1 MSALLLRGLH
11 TLVTMDRADRVLH
24 DVDVLVRDRRIE
36 AVGTDL
42 TTAPGERVI
51 DAADLVA
58 YPGFVNTHH
67 HLYQTL
73 QRCVPRVQDA
83 KLFDWLTDL
92 YEVWRHL
99 TPEGAYRSAQVG
111 LAELLLSG
119 CTTVADHH
127 YLFPEDQPP
136 DLLDRSIEAARE
148 LGVRF
153 HPTRGSMSL
162 GRSGGGLPPDS
173 VIQTADAIL
182 EDSARVIEAWHDPE
196 PLSMCRLA
204 LAPCSPF
211 SVTADQMRE
220 TAAFARSKGVRLHTH
235 LAETLDENDYCLRH
249 AGMRPLAYMESL
261 GWVGDDVWFAHGIHF
276 TDEELDLLAETGTGV
291 AHCPSSNLRLGSGI
305 ARVPEMLERGVPV
318 GLAVDGSASNDCSN
332 MLLEIRMAAL
342 VHRIGTGV
350 DRMPVM
356 DALRIATTGG
366 ARILGRDDVGHVA
379 PGMAADL
386 ALFDLTDIGLTGAL
400 HDPAAAPVLSFGTGR
415 AAYTIVNGEV
425 VVDRGRLVTGDLGEI
440 SRHANRIAAEML
452 DAASARTGVDFS
464 PRPGTRLRT

>member
-1 MSALLLRGLH
+1 MSSLLLRRIH
-11 TLVTMDRADRVLH
+11 TLVTMDPNLGILHGADLRI
-24 DVDVLVRDRRIE
+24 RDRQVDAI
-36 AVGTDL
+36 GQDL
-42 TTAPGERVI
+42 APLPGERII
-51 DAADLVA
+51 DGADLVA

-83 KLFDWLTDL
+83 KLFDWLTGL

-111 LAELLLSG
+111 LSELLLSG

-127 YLFPEDQPP
+127 YLFPEDQPL

-162 GRSGGGLPPDS
+162 GKSGGGLPPDS

-182 EDSARVIEAWHDPE
+182 EDSNRVIETWHDPE
-196 PLSMCRLA
+196 PLSMCRVA

-220 TAAFARSKGVRLHTH
+220 TASLARSKGVRLHTH
-235 LAETLDENDYCLRH
+235 LAETRDEDDYCMQH
-249 AGMRPLAYMESL
+249 VGMRPLAFMESL

-276 TDEELDLLAETGTGV
+276 NDAELDLLAETGTGV

-332 MLLEIRMAAL
+332 MLLELRNAML

-356 DALRIATTGG
+356 DALRVATTGG
-366 ARILGRDDVGHVA
+366 ARVLGRDDIGRLA

-386 ALFDLTDIGLTGAL
+386 ALFDLTDIGLAGAM
-400 HDPAAAPVLSFGTGR
+400 HDPAAAPILSFGTGR
-415 AAYTIVNGEV
+415 TAYTIVNGAV
-425 VVDRGRLVTGDLGEI
+425 VVDQGRLMTGELPEI
-440 SRHANRIAAEML
+440 VREANRIAAEML
-452 DAASARTGVDFS
+452 DAASTRTGVDYRR
-464 PRPGTRLRT
+464 RP